1 MARRERP
8 PQEKKRL
15 SLARDSVIRS
25 GEAPHALRRHWGK
38 QKRAAERAR
47 RTAERV
53 GLATDAEGFARV
65 RRRTVRKW
73 GVSKLAEA
81 IAGKQER
88 RAALQETPRKS
99 AATRLRRAARRSH
112 AKGVR

>member
-1 MARRERP
+1 MARDAKT

-15 SLARDSVIRS
+15 SWTRDSVMRS

-38 QKRAAERAR
+38 QKRSAERAR

-73 GVSKLAEA
+73 GVSRLAEA

-99 AATRLRRAARRSH
+99 AAARLRRGARRG
-112 AKGVR
+112 ARKP